1 MRVRT
6 TCAATLVVAV
16 ILAAA
21 GVAFVLVQRHQLESA
36 LEGVAAQ
43 QAADSATQIAQMGGV
58 SSVDLS
64 GSGSGE
70 QALVQVVTPDGRV
83 LASSPSVEGEPPVV
97 DDRPAPGA
105 VTATRVESLVIGEN
119 EPYVIVSRGVSVDG
133 KDLIVIAA
141 QSLETAERATSV
153 VIGLLAIGCPVLL
166 LLVATIA
173 YWLTGRALAPVEAI
187 QRRVAAISASDLDA
201 RVPVPDSEDEIRAL
215 ATTMNSM
222 LSRLQSAG
230 EAQRRFVADASH
242 EFRSPLTSIRAA
254 HEIARLHPESVD
266 WSLTST
272 DVLAELDR
280 LDRLVADLLLLAR
293 IDEHGLVMRWEDVDL
308 DDLLLDEAERLRRQ
322 MGVEV
327 DIRASPVRVTGDRH
341 HLLRAL
347 RNLTDNAARHADKQ
361 IRLEL
366 VTSPETVDIHVAD
379 DGPGISGED
388 RERVFERFV
397 RLDPSRERS
406 GGGAGLGLAIARDI
420 ARAHGGDLTVCTSAG
435 GAELLLSLPAR
446 A

>member
-1 MRVRT
+1 
-6 TCAATLVVAV
+6 
-16 ILAAA
+16 
-21 GVAFVLVQRHQLESA
+21 
-36 LEGVAAQ
+36 
-43 QAADSATQIAQMGGV
+43 
-58 SSVDLS
+58 
-64 GSGSGE
+64 
-70 QALVQVVTPDGRV
+70 
-83 LASSPSVEGEPPVV
+83 
-97 DDRPAPGA
+97 
-105 VTATRVESLVIGEN
+105 
-119 EPYVIVSRGVSVDG
+119 
-133 KDLIVIAA
+133 
-141 QSLETAERATSV
+141 

-230 EAQRRFVADASH
+230 EARRRFVADASH

-254 HEIARLHPESVD
+254 HEIARLHPQSVD

-293 IDEHGLVMRWEDVDL
+293 IDEHGLVMQWEDVDL
-308 DDLLLDEAERLRRQ
+308 DDILLDEAERLRRQ
-322 MGVEV
+322 MGVAV
-327 DIRASPVRVTGDRH
+327 DIRASPAVRVTGDRH
-341 HLLRAL
+341 HLIRAL
-347 RNLTDNAARHADKQ
+347 RNLTENAVRHAHKQ

-397 RLDPSRERS
+397 RLDLSRERS

-420 ARAHGGDLTVCTSAG
+420 ARAHGGDLRVCTSDG
-435 GAELLLSLPAR
+435 GAELLLSLPAP

>member
-6 TCAATLVVAV
+6 TFAATLVVAV

-21 GVAFVLVQRHQLESA
+21 GVAFVLIQRHQLESA

-70 QALVQVVTPDGRV
+70 QALVQVVTRDGRV

-97 DDRPAPGA
+97 DDRPAPGT

-119 EPYVIVSRGVSVDG
+119 EPYVIVARGVSADG

-201 RVPVPDSEDEIRAL
+201 RVPVPD
-215 ATTMNSM
+215 
-222 LSRLQSAG
+222 
-230 EAQRRFVADASH
+230 
-242 EFRSPLTSIRAA
+242 
-254 HEIARLHPESVD
+254 
-266 WSLTST
+266 
-272 DVLAELDR
+272 
-280 LDRLVADLLLLAR
+280 
-293 IDEHGLVMRWEDVDL
+293 
-308 DDLLLDEAERLRRQ
+308 
-322 MGVEV
+322 
-327 DIRASPVRVTGDRH
+327 
-341 HLLRAL
+341 
-347 RNLTDNAARHADKQ
+347 
-361 IRLEL
+361 
-366 VTSPETVDIHVAD
+366 
-379 DGPGISGED
+379 
-388 RERVFERFV
+388 
-397 RLDPSRERS
+397 
-406 GGGAGLGLAIARDI
+406 
-420 ARAHGGDLTVCTSAG
+420 
-435 GAELLLSLPAR
+435 
-446 A
+446 